1 LKTNGIFVDIG
12 ANVGNH
18 TIFASKILNATKGIP
33 FELHPDALAILAAN
47 IALNDFQ
54 NVDASFLGYGVSSS
68 AERLSPQ
75 RASYGNNLAGARFKP
90 QGSGDA
96 QRFPTICADVA
107 LNNTWVDFIKVDIEG
122 MEMDA
127 LKSLEQTIKRCRP
140 TIFVEVNN
148 YNHDVCNMV
157 R

>member
-1 LKTNGIFVDIG
+1 M
-12 ANVGNH
+12 GNH
-18 TIFASKILNATKGIP
+18 TIFASKILNATKVIP

-47 IALNDFQ
+47 IALNDCQ
-54 NVDASFLGYGVSSS
+54 SVDASFLGYGVSSS

-75 RASYGNNLAGARFKP
+75 RASYENNLAGARFKP

-107 LNNTWVDFIKVDIEG
+107 LNNMWVDFIKVDIEG

-127 LKSLEQTIKRCRP
+127 PR
-140 TIFVEVNN
+140 V
-148 YNHDVCNMV
+148 
-157 R
+157 